1 MLRFRGKLFRW
12 RFTCPAC
19 SARIPREAR
28 DWKMAW
34 SRWNCEK
41 CGATVRQR
49 LPWAMILDLVEAVTI
64 FFVTLEAPRLLS
76 DKHFDLSFILMNAV
90 MIGWILVSYW
100 VRPYIAPLELLAR
113 FACHQCGYD
122 LTGNIS
128 GVCPECGS
136 KIQQGMRTQLSQ
148 R

>member
-1 MLRFRGKLFRW
+1 
-12 RFTCPAC
+12 
-19 SARIPREAR
+19 
-28 DWKMAW
+28 
-34 SRWNCEK
+34 
-41 CGATVRQR
+41 
-49 LPWAMILDLVEAVTI
+49 MILDLVEAVTI